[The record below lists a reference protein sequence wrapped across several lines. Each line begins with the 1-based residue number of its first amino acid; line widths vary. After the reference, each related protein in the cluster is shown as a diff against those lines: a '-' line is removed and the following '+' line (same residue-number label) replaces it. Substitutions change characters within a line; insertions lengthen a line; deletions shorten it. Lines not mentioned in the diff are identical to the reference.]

1 MVVASETAVQADQHE
16 APKRRAKY
24 APTKGRGAPKMIY
37 FDKTNA
43 SVDKIV
49 RALRRNSCIV
59 RNLVSNKVM
68 DRVMGELQPYLDKT
82 PHGEGE
88 FVGMRTK
95 RACSQVAKSKTLGE
109 KLAIHPLVLEVM
121 DKMLLDRC
129 HNYTLATTTA
139 VSIGKGESLQPL
151 HRDDSIYPFKHPSPE
166 SVITTIWAGTDMTEE
181 SGATQAVPGSHR
193 WDDRRLPKR
202 GEVIQAVMPKGS
214 VIFYMGS
221 MYHGG
226 AENFTDGYR
235 TGIILGYSMGWLRQ
249 EENLHLA
256 VPPDLARTLPDRLAR
271 LVGYDFGGPYCGFVH
286 GDDPHRLIEDVA
298 LSERCHTYP
307 DLDAVSEQLNRFR
320 WGDIEPVPTPE

>member
-1 MVVASETAVQADQHE
+1 MAVAAQTKSKTDDGHV

-24 APTKGRGAPKMIY
+24 APKQGRGVPKMIY
-37 FDKTNA
+37 FDKKDA
-43 SVDKIV
+43 SVEKIV
-49 RALRRNSCIV
+49 RALRRNSCCIV

-68 DRVMGELQPYLDKT
+68 DQVMGELQPYLDKT

-88 FVGMRTK
+88 FVGMRTR
-95 RACSQVAKSKTLGE
+95 RACSLVAKSKTLGE

-249 EENLHLA
+249 EENQYLACPPKVAKKFPEKLQRLIGYNLH
-256 VPPDLARTLPDRLAR
+256 PPFLGWYETN
-271 LVGYDFGGPYCGFVH
+271 
-286 GDDPHRLIEDVA
+286 DPHVLLEGATAKTMAAAEMVA
-298 LSERCHTYP
+298 E
-307 DLDAVSEQLNRFR
+307 
-320 WGDIEPVPTPE
+320 GDTGKNLRSGRIKRTGA